1 MHKIYS
7 RPRIRLPKLIIK
19 PNKKFNNEKSKKHAK
34 LILIVIIAIC
44 TAKLILDAIYPI
56 FNTLCEKEA
65 KAIATLVSNEQATA
79 VMKEHTYDELFTVEK
94 DNNGNITMI
103 KSNVIPINEIISDV
117 ANKIQIE
124 IDKKGRENVE
134 IPVRKFYRL

>member
-19 PNKKFNNEKSKKHAK
+19 SNQKLKNETSRKHAK
-34 LILIVIIAIC
+34 LILIVIIAVC
-44 TAKLILDAIYPI
+44 TAKVILDAIYPI

-65 KAIATLVSNEQATA
+65 KAMATLVSNEQATA
-79 VMKEHTYDELFTVEK
+79 VMKEHTYDELFTIEK

-103 KSNVIPINEIISDV
+103 KSNVIPINEIISDI

-124 IDKKGRENVE
+124 LDKKGREKIE
-134 IPVRKFYRL
+134 IPMRKFDRF